1 MTLEDSEALAT
12 EAALAAG
19 AVLRRRFEGRHELS
33 IERKAHRDY
42 VTAVDREAEA
52 AVVSILRARAPQDTI
67 VAEESSPFARGAGRS
82 WIVDPLDGTTNFIH
96 GVPTFAVSIALEDDL
111 GLAVGVVHDP
121 CRNETFHARRGG
133 GARLDDRPI
142 RCTGLTALEP
152 ALVATGFPFRDLS
165 RLDAYLA
172 AFEVFVR
179 ATSGLRRA
187 GSASL
192 DLAYTACGRYDGFF
206 EIGLSPWDLAAGA
219 LLVTEAGG
227 IVTTVEGG
235 SAFLVEGTIVAAGGA
250 LHPAMLAITKRTLG
264 RG

>member
-1 MTLEDSEALAT
+1 MTLEHSEAIAT

-19 AVLRRRFEGRHELS
+19 AVLRRRFADRHRLS

-42 VTAVDREAEA
+42 VTEVDREAEA
-52 AVVSILRARAPQDTI
+52 AVVSILRSRAPQDTI
-67 VAEESSPFARGAGRS
+67 VAEEGSPFARSTGRR

-96 GVPTFAVSIALEDDL
+96 GVPTFAVSIALADED

-121 CRNETFHARRGG
+121 SRDETFQARRGA

-142 RCTGLTALEP
+142 RCTELFGLDAALI
-152 ALVATGFPFRDLS
+152 ATGFPFRDLS
-165 RLDAYLA
+165 RLEAYLD
-172 AFEVFVR
+172 AFERFVR
-179 ATSGLRRA
+179 STSGLRRA

-206 EIGLSPWDLAAGA
+206 EVGLSAWDLAAGA

-227 IVTTVEGG
+227 LVTTVDGG
-235 SAFLVEGTIVAAGGA
+235 PEVLVEGTVVAAGRA
-250 LHPAMLAITKRTLG
+250 LHPEMVAMTRATLG
-264 RG
+264 RS